1 MLPSK
6 ALLDQEQLWVVR
18 GVARPCSVNDC
29 ARSLHHT
36 GPHYSLRSA
45 QSDDEYYVEL
55 SVPYSEAPAKPG
67 RESVAPDY
75 YMASD
80 TDVLA
85 FVLTH
90 RLSFVEG
97 NVVKY
102 VVRWR
107 KKGGLDDLRKAK
119 EYLERLIA
127 HEQQTVGTEPGAADR
142 CVD

>member
-6 ALLDQEQLWVVR
+6 ALLDKERLWVAR
-18 GVARPCSVNDC
+18 GVAHPCSVKDC
-29 ARSLHHT
+29 ALSRYHE
-36 GPHYSLRSA
+36 GPHYSLHAA
-45 QSDDEYYVEL
+45 QSGDEYYVEL
-55 SVPYSEAPAKPG
+55 SVPANEAPAKPG

-85 FVLTH
+85 FVLKH

-127 HEQQTVGTEPGAADR
+127 HEQQTVGTEPGAAGR